1 MPASPG
7 GRLVPG
13 RSGGSM
19 VWQANTPSQPNAA
32 PLTPPASQ
40 TSSNPL
46 DASSL
51 PALGSPL
58 NGNGGSGRSP
68 LDAPSL
74 PALGSPLN
82 SNGGSG
88 RSPLDA
94 PGLPALGSPV
104 NSNAGGG
111 RGPLDAPGLPPLEF
125 GGAFANGG
133 IAPGGRASLVG
144 ERGPELIVP
153 SGPTAVVP
161 LRAAPMV
168 SPDYSLNA
176 APRQVGR
183 SMNDPQRM
191 QEIAM
196 RRMRSQ
202 GDFAGAAKLA
212 QNQAW
217 LDARFLGRQAPGL
230 PVGAMPVPLQS
241 PNAGANAMPPGGKLV
256 PGRSA
261 GSMVWQPDAPPVSP
275 NPPASSPPAMPSLPM
290 PSMSPPAMPM
300 PAPMQPPA
308 LPDFTPAGGQS
319 PLDGPQLPALTDAP
333 YGAYPGAPPM
343 VSSLPIPGTD
353 LVLPIIGGMPK
364 GTPVARSQPPKPEA
378 PKIPDGIQWE
388 KDAMGK
394 IIGGVYPTYND
405 QGKLVM
411 RRIDAD
417 GNGVVTPAEQAAAMQ
432 AAGQTPGGVK
442 FSRVQ

>member
-1 MPASPG
+1 MP
-7 GRLVPG
+7 
-13 RSGGSM
+13 
-19 VWQANTPSQPNAA
+19 
-32 PLTPPASQ
+32 
-40 TSSNPL
+40 NP
-46 DASSL
+46 D
-51 PALGSPL
+51 
-58 NGNGGSGRSP
+58 
-68 LDAPSL
+68 
-74 PALGSPLN
+74 
-82 SNGGSG
+82 
-88 RSPLDA
+88 
-94 PGLPALGSPV
+94 
-104 NSNAGGG
+104 
-111 RGPLDAPGLPPLEF
+111 LPPY
-125 GGAFANGG
+125 
-133 IAPGGRASLVG
+133 R
-144 ERGPELIVP
+144 
-153 SGPTAVVP
+153 
-161 LRAAPMV
+161 RAAPMIT
-168 SPDYSLNA
+168 PDYSLNA

-183 SMNDPQRM
+183 SMNDPERM

-217 LDARFLGRQAPGL
+217 LDARFSGRTPLPMMPAGPVTPTGAAP
-230 PVGAMPVPLQS
+230 MP
-241 PNAGANAMPPGGKLV
+241 MPEMPGGKLV

-261 GSMVWQPDAPPVSP
+261 GSMVWQPDAPPMPP

-290 PSMSPPAMPM
+290 PSMSPPA
-300 PAPMQPPA
+300 

-319 PLDGPQLPALTDAP
+319 PLNGPQLPALTDAP

-378 PKIPDGIQWE
+378 PKIPDGIQYE

-411 RRIDAD
+411 RRIDLD
-417 GNGVVTPAEQAAAMQ
+417 GDGVVSPAEQAAAQ
-432 AAGQTPGGVK
+432 SAAATQGKSARGATWSLAMP
-442 FSRVQ
+442 

>member
-1 MPASPG
+1 MPA
-7 GRLVPG
+7 L
-13 RSGGSM
+13 
-19 VWQANTPSQPNAA
+19 PNA
-32 PLTPPASQ
+32 
-40 TSSNPL
+40 N
-46 DASSL
+46 
-51 PALGSPL
+51 
-58 NGNGGSGRSP
+58 
-68 LDAPSL
+68 
-74 PALGSPLN
+74 N
-82 SNGGSG
+82 S
-88 RSPLDA
+88 SPLDA

-111 RGPLDAPGLPPLEF
+111 RGPLDVPGLPPLEF

-133 IAPGGRASLVG
+133 VAPGGRASLVG

-191 QEIAM
+191 QAIAM

-217 LDARFLGRQAPGL
+217 LDARFSGRTPPPMMPAGPATPTGAAP
-230 PVGAMPVPLQS
+230 MP
-241 PNAGANAMPPGGKLV
+241 MPEMPGGKLV

-261 GSMVWQPDAPPVSP
+261 GSMVWQPDAPPMPP

-290 PSMSPPAMPM
+290 PSMSPPA
-300 PAPMQPPA
+300 

-319 PLDGPQLPALTDAP
+319 PLNGPQLPALTDAP

>member
-1 MPASPG
+1 M
-7 GRLVPG
+7 
-13 RSGGSM
+13 
-19 VWQANTPSQPNAA
+19 
-32 PLTPPASQ
+32 
-40 TSSNPL
+40 
-46 DASSL
+46 
-51 PALGSPL
+51 L
-58 NGNGGSGRSP
+58 N
-68 LDAPSL
+68 
-74 PALGSPLN
+74 
-82 SNGGSG
+82 
-88 RSPLDA
+88 
-94 PGLPALGSPV
+94 
-104 NSNAGGG
+104 
-111 RGPLDAPGLPPLEF
+111 
-125 GGAFANGG
+125 
-133 IAPGGRASLVG
+133 
-144 ERGPELIVP
+144 
-153 SGPTAVVP
+153 
-161 LRAAPMV
+161 RAAPMMT
-168 SPDYSLNA
+168 PDYSLNA

-217 LDARFLGRQAPGL
+217 LDARFAGRTP
-230 PVGAMPVPLQS
+230 PPMMPAGPAT
-241 PNAGANAMPPGGKLV
+241 PAGAAPMPMPEMPGGKLV
-256 PGRSA
+256 PGRSG
-261 GSMVWQPDAPPVSP
+261 GSMVWQPDALPVPP
-275 NPPASSPPAMPSLPM
+275 NPPASSPPALPPLPM

-308 LPDFTPAGGQS
+308 LPDFTSPGGES
-319 PLDGPQLPALTDAP
+319 PLNGPQLPALTDAP

-353 LVLPIIGGMPK
+353 QVLPIIGGMPK
-364 GTPVARSQPPKPEA
+364 GTPVARSQPVKPEA
-378 PKIPDGIQWE
+378 PKIPEGIQYE

-411 RRIDAD
+411 RRIDLD
-417 GNGVVTPAEQAAAMQ
+417 GNGIVTPAEQAAAMQ